1 MESVGA
7 SDTRGAAADWKDDH
21 HSNRLWHKPDPQGWL
36 DYEDVLLA
44 FIFFLQMLHWHVK
57 LSIPTDA

>member
-21 HSNRLWHKPDPQGWL
+21 HFNRLWHKPDPQGWL
-36 DYEDVLLA
+36 DYVLLA
-44 FIFFLQMLHWHVK
+44 FIFFLQMLHWHLK
-57 LSIPTDA
+57 LSIHTDA